1 MKTKESQENR
11 FLRII
16 TIPVRALA
24 KVRDLYVK
32 SMTRYADKISYSN
45 VIMGLPQ
52 VSGLPKSFSVN
63 SAGSLHDEDFRELV
77 RAASARSI
85 PSRVDMDMYIKAEM
99 MKIIHE
105 AGSGNGPRAM
115 PPRSRVELMKTS
127 LVASL
132 VFKFGSVHPACT
144 GNERSGS
151 LHMND
156 LDPPPCKK

>member
-45 VIMGLPQ
+45 VMGLPQ
-52 VSGLPKSFSVN
+52 FSGLPKSFSVN

-85 PSRVDMDMYIKAEM
+85 RSRVDMNMYIKAEM

-115 PPRSRVELMKTS
+115 HPRSRS
-127 LVASL
+127 VAMGRIDEN
-132 VFKFGSVHPACT
+132 K
-144 GNERSGS
+144 
-151 LHMND
+151 
-156 LDPPPCKK
+156 PC